1 MEEILLKIKE
11 FGLPENE
18 SNEMFDL
25 LTQEV
30 LDIVFKDL
38 AEKSTDEELTV
49 IETRIKESKSSE
61 HFENI
66 LNEIAITV
74 YGDNAQEEIKNIY
87 LDLLEEFKKNID
99 EAKALVERANNGD
112 KDAQDLLQ
120 KVQESKEFKDMA
132 VTQ

>member
-30 LDIVFKDL
+30 LDVVFKDL
-38 AEKSTDEELTV
+38 AEKSTDDELTV
-49 IETRIKESKSSE
+49 IENRIKESKSPE

-74 YGDNAQEEIKNIY
+74 YGDNSQEEIKNIY
-87 LDLLEEFKKNID
+87 LDLLDEFKKNID

-120 KVQESKEFKDMA
+120 KVQESKQFKDMG
-132 VTQ
+132 VTE